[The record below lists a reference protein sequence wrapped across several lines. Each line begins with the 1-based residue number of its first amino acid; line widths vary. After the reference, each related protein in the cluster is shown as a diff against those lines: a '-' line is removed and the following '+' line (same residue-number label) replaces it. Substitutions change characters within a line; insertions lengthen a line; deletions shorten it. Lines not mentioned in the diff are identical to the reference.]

1 MLEENKR
8 IFNNANLTQY
18 EAETL
23 MPRYV
28 AGELEFLGTTV
39 FEKLFE
45 YFAFETGD
53 MPYGVAKARTDT
65 PDNWILEFIE
75 NNQG

>member
-1 MLEENKR
+1 MFEENKH
-8 IFNNANLTQY
+8 IYNKANLTPY
-18 EAETL
+18 EAEVL
-23 MPRYV
+23 MPLYIEGN
-28 AGELEFLGTTV
+28 AEFYGSKP

-65 PDNWILEFIE
+65 PDNWILEFLE